1 MHLRVAALQRVAAV
15 LIFICGVGLWG
26 RNQAVEGAWNLAA
39 RGDRAGA
46 ITILRDVVRR
56 EPRNADVHLFL
67 GSLLVEE
74 NQREDALAQL
84 KEAVGLRPDWAEAL
98 NALAEGYLHFGQPA
112 AAREY
117 LDRAAKLDPKS
128 GIVETNLGSALLQ
141 LGDPKGAGEHLD
153 KALRLSLSPAD
164 QAEAHYLRA
173 KVCNVQRDA
182 EQTRSH
188 LERAVALRPDFAEAW
203 SDLGM
208 ARKASLEDAAAL
220 AAFKRATELDPKD
233 AVAQYRLGA
242 EYLRQEKPAEAIA
255 ALEAASKLS
264 PDDQSTL
271 NALQSALRQVGRT
284 EEAAAVKRQLAE
296 VLRKRDQGSQEA
308 LKALRLNN
316 QGAELEKN
324 GHLAEAVELYRQAVA
339 LNPEHAGMRV
349 NYAVA
354 LLRLGRWTEGL
365 TELHRAL
372 ERDPDNTQIQLAWK
386 DALAQAPRRA
396 VPAWAKEGKQ

>member
-1 MHLRVAALQRVAAV
+1 MQVRVAKYQRVAAV
-15 LIFICGVGLWG
+15 LAFMCGVTLWAQS
-26 RNQAVEGAWNLAA
+26 QAVEKAWDLAA
-39 RGDRAGA
+39 KGDRSGA
-46 ITILRDVVRR
+46 MAVLRNIVR
-56 EPRNADVHLFL
+56 EQPRNADAHLFL
-67 GSLLVEE
+67 GSLLVED
-74 NQREDALAQL
+74 NAREDALAQL
-84 KEAVGLRPDWAEAL
+84 KEAAALRPDWVEAL
-98 NALAEGYLHFGQPA
+98 NGLGEGYLHFGEPA

-117 LDRAAKLDPKS
+117 LERAAKLDPKS
-128 GIVETNLGSALLQ
+128 GVVETNLGSALLQ
-141 LGDPKGAGEHLD
+141 IGDLKGAGEHLD
-153 KALRLSLSPAD
+153 KALALPLHPGD
-164 QAEAHYLRA
+164 EAEAHYLRA

-182 EQTRSH
+182 EQARFH

-208 ARKASLEDAAAL
+208 ARKASLDGAGAL
-220 AAFKRATELDPKD
+220 AALRRATELDPKD

-242 EYLRQEKPAEAIA
+242 EYLRQEKPAEAIT

-284 EEAAAVKRQLAE
+284 EEAAAVKRQLAD
-296 VLRKRDQGSQEA
+296 VLRKRDRDSQDA

-324 GHLAEAVELYRQAVA
+324 GRLAEALELYRQAA
-339 LNPEHAGMRV
+339 ELNPEHAGIRV

-365 TELHRAL
+365 TELHQAL
-372 ERDPDNTQIQLAWK
+372 ERDPSNAQIQLAWK
-386 DALAQAPRRA
+386 DALAQAPRDA
-396 VPAWAKEGKQ
+396 VPAWAKEEK